1 MNNYYK
7 ITEII
12 RDSLLNDNII
22 NNVSQGD
29 IYNVDINKP
38 TIFPLGHIVINNATQ
53 SESGNTNIFNVS
65 LLLMDVCDI
74 SKAEPYDLF
83 YNIDN
88 EADIFNSMFEVGN
101 RFISS
106 LRRGDLYNAGYRLNG
121 NVQMEAFSDRF
132 ENKIVGWTLTFNIET
147 ANDMTIC

>member
-7 ITEII
+7 ITEVL

-29 IYNVDINKP
+29 IFNVDINKP
-38 TIFPLGHIVINNATQ
+38 TIFPLGHIVVNTATQ

-65 LLLMDVCDI
+65 VLLMDVCDI

-83 YNIDN
+83 YDNDN
-88 EADIFNSMFEVGN
+88 EADILNSQFEVGN
-101 RFISS
+101 RLISS
-106 LRRGDLYNAGYRLNG
+106 LRRGDLYNAGYELNG
-121 NVQMEAFSDRF
+121 NVNFEAFSDRF
-132 ENKIVGWTLTFNIET
+132 ENKIVGWTLTFAIET

>member
-7 ITEII
+7 IAEVL

-29 IYNVDINKP
+29 IFQVDINKP
-38 TIFPLGHIVINNATQ
+38 TIFPLGHIVINSATQ

-65 LLLMDVCDI
+65 VLLMDVCDI

-83 YNIDN
+83 FDNDN
-88 EADIFNSMFEVGN
+88 EADILNSQFEVGN
-101 RFISS
+101 RLVSS
-106 LRRGDLYNAGYRLNG
+106 LRRGDLYNDGYRLNG
-121 NVQMEAFSDRF
+121 YVTYEAFSDRF
-132 ENKIVGWTLTFNIET
+132 ENKIVGWTLTFNVET

>member
-1 MNNYYK
+1 MNNFYR
-7 ITEII
+7 ISEVI

-29 IYNVDINKP
+29 IFQIDINKP
-38 TIFPLGHIVINNATQ
+38 TIFPLGHIVINSATQ

-65 LLLMDVCDI
+65 VLLMDVCDI

-83 YNIDN
+83 FDNDN
-88 EADIFNSMFEVGN
+88 EVDILNTQFEVGN
-101 RFISS
+101 RLVTSF
-106 LRRGDLYNAGYRLNG
+106 RRGDLYNAGYRLNG
-121 NVQMEAFSDRF
+121 NAQFEAFSDRF
-132 ENKIVGWTLTFNIET
+132 ENKIVGWALTFNVET

>member
-7 ITEII
+7 IAEVL

-29 IYNVDINKP
+29 IFQVDINKP
-38 TIFPLGHIVINNATQ
+38 TIFPLGHIVINSATQ

-65 LLLMDVCDI
+65 VLLMDVCDI

-83 YNIDN
+83 FDNDN
-88 EADIFNSMFEVGN
+88 EADILNSQFEVGN
-101 RFISS
+101 RLVSS
-106 LRRGDLYNAGYRLNG
+106 LRRGDLYNLGYRLNG
-121 NVQMEAFSDRF
+121 NANFEAFSDRF
-132 ENKIVGWTLTFNIET
+132 ENKIVGWTVTFNIET

>member
-7 ITEII
+7 ITEVL

-29 IYNVDINKP
+29 IFNVDINKP
-38 TIFPLGHIVINNATQ
+38 TIFPLGHIVVNTAAQ

-65 LLLMDVCDI
+65 VLLMDVCDI

-83 YNIDN
+83 YDNDN
-88 EADIFNSMFEVGN
+88 EADILNTQFEVGN
-101 RFISS
+101 RLVTS
-106 LRRGDLYNAGYRLNG
+106 LRRGDLYDAGYRLNG
-121 NVQMEAFSDRF
+121 NVNFEAFSDRF
-132 ENKIVGWTLTFNIET
+132 ENKIVGWTLTFAIET

>member
-7 ITEII
+7 ITEVL

-29 IYNVDINKP
+29 IFNIDISKP
-38 TIFPLGHIVINNATQ
+38 TIYPLGHIVVNSATQ

-65 LLLMDVCDI
+65 VLLMDVCDI

-83 YNIDN
+83 FDNDN
-88 EADIFNSMFEVGN
+88 EADILNSQFEVGN
-101 RFISS
+101 RLVTS
-106 LRRGDLYNAGYRLNG
+106 LRRGDLYDAGYELNG
-121 NVQMEAFSDRF
+121 NVNFEAFSDRF
-132 ENKIVGWTLTFNIET
+132 ENKIVGWTLTFDIET

>member
-7 ITEII
+7 IQEAL
-12 RDSLLNDNII
+12 RNSLLQDGII

-29 IYNVDINKP
+29 IFQIDINKP
-38 TIFPLGHIVINNATQ
+38 TIFPLGHIVINTATQ

-65 LLLMDVCDI
+65 VLLMDVCDI

-83 YNIDN
+83 FDNDN
-88 EADIFNSMFEVGN
+88 EADILNTQFEIGN
-101 RFISS
+101 RLIAS
-106 LRRGDLYNAGYRLNG
+106 LRRGDLYDLGYRLNG
-121 NVQMEAFSDRF
+121 NANFEAFADRF

-147 ANDMTIC
+147 ANLMTIC

>member
-7 ITEII
+7 ITEVL
-12 RDSLLNDNII
+12 RDEILKDGII

-29 IYNVDINKP
+29 IFNVDINKP
-38 TIFPLGHIVINNATQ
+38 TIFPLGHIIVNTASQ

-65 LLLMDVCDI
+65 VLFMDVCDI

-83 YNIDN
+83 FNNDN
-88 EADIFNSMFEVGN
+88 EADIFNSQFENAN
-101 RFISS
+101 RLLMS
-106 LRRGDLYNAGYRLNG
+106 LRRGNLYDMGYRLNG
-121 NVQMEAFSDRF
+121 NASLEAFSDRF
-132 ENKIVGWTLTFNIET
+132 ENKIVGWTITFAIET

>member
-7 ITEII
+7 ITEVL

-29 IYNVDINKP
+29 IFNVDINKP
-38 TIFPLGHIVINNATQ
+38 TIFPLGHIVVNTATQ

-65 LLLMDVCDI
+65 VLLMDVCDI
-74 SKAEPYDLF
+74 SKSEPYDLF
-83 YNIDN
+83 YDNDN
-88 EADIFNSMFEVGN
+88 EADILNSQFEVGN
-101 RFISS
+101 RLISS
-106 LRRGDLYNAGYRLNG
+106 LRRGDLYNAGYELNG
-121 NVQMEAFSDRF
+121 NVNFEAFSDRF
-132 ENKIVGWTLTFNIET
+132 ENKIVGWTLTFAIET